1 MGCRQR
7 AAASRHNRDVPDD
20 PLLLVPLVAWLASG
34 LAAVALTPRH
44 GAARALCVA
53 GVLIFAAWVLE
64 AAAMEAVES
73 GSGSAVL
80 NAVADG
86 VFVAKTPAVIA
97 LLVLMP
103 TGRFTRPWH
112 RWLVAAAAARGVVA
126 TVLRLVG
133 SSHIDVANEPSLAV
147 PNPHAT
153 AALSQ
158 AGALG
163 EVLVDAEPLL
173 FLVGVAV
180 LVHRWWRER
189 EHRPV
194 LGRMLLGLGALA
206 VLLVLVVLGESTS
219 LPHLVPQPLFLLAL
233 AAFPVLLLVDLSS
246 QARGLQREL
255 SESRVRI
262 VTAEDQARRSLERD
276 LHDGV
281 QQQLVGILTLTELAA
296 RQSRRDPHAGSA
308 TLDEVRAEVQSTIT
322 GLRELV
328 SGIRPP
334 ALADGGLPA
343 ALSDRF
349 ARLPDAVTIDLSA
362 TAHDR
367 WPPQVEAALY
377 FVACEAVT
385 NALKHAPTSSV
396 RVTLTTT
403 DRGPQLRV
411 ADTGPGFTT
420 RPSGAGLRGMQD
432 RIESLGGRFE
442 LATAPG
448 GTVLTALIP
457 AEPV

>member
-1 MGCRQR
+1 M
-7 AAASRHNRDVPDD
+7 PDD

-73 GSGSAVL
+73 RSGSAVL

-112 RWLVAAAAARGVVA
+112 RWLVAAAAALGVAA

-133 SSHIDVANEPSLAV
+133 SPQIDVANEPSLGV
-147 PNPHAT
+147 PNPYAT

-173 FLVGVAV
+173 FLAGVAV
-180 LVHRWWRER
+180 LVHRWWREQ

-219 LPHLVPQPLFLLAL
+219 LPHLVPQPMFLLAL

-262 VTAEDQARRSLERD
+262 VTAEDQARRSIERD

-296 RQSRRDPHAGSA
+296 RQSRRDPDAGSA

-334 ALADGGLPA
+334 ALADRGLPA

-362 TAHDR
+362 TAHRR

-403 DRGPQLRV
+403 DQGPQLRV

-420 RPSGAGLRGMQD
+420 RPPGGGLRGIQD

-442 LATAPG
+442 LASAPG
-448 GTVLTALIP
+448 RTVLTAMIP